1 MPSQR
6 KKLALLKSLK
16 ILIDCMSST
25 GLKKKGFGEL
35 DAWIKEEKIPK
46 AFSSPGPEKDFVFRC
61 TKNSNKKN
69 V

>member
-1 MPSQR
+1 
-6 KKLALLKSLK
+6 
-16 ILIDCMSST
+16 MSST

-61 TKNSNKKN
+61 TKNNNKKN